1 MTRKAG
7 AYLPRMAGIAEH
19 TTCRRFRARS
29 RRHFRGA
36 PMDAPL
42 ARGGSVQG
50 AAAAARVRKGT
61 GGLRRYRGVGSL
73 GGVRGRY
80 APDAK
85 MEAAQSLVRQAVW
98 SRSREKLAKAGDSEP
113 SHAFASYS

>member
-1 MTRKAG
+1 MHPPQIFAFF
-7 AYLPRMAGIAEH
+7 GI
-19 TTCRRFRARS
+19 
-29 RRHFRGA
+29 RGA

-42 ARGGSVQG
+42 AGGGSVQG

-85 MEAAQSLVRQAVW
+85 MEAAPSLVRQAVW
-98 SRSREKLAKAGDSEP
+98 SRSREKLGILNPDRTSSDERCEREVVTTATLGSGVLP
-113 SHAFASYS
+113 PMV